1 MKKVIQFLREVGAE
15 VRRVTWPTRESL
27 IGGTVAVFVLSAFL
41 TLYVWVVD
49 IITSRIVA
57 FFMR

>member
-1 MKKVIQFLREVGAE
+1 MGKVVQFLREVGAE

-27 IGGTVAVFVLSAFL
+27 VGGTIAVFVLSAFL

-49 IITSRIVA
+49 IITSRVVA
-57 FFMR
+57 YFMR

>member
-1 MKKVIQFLREVGAE
+1 MGKVIQFLREVGAE

-27 IGGTVAVFVLSAFL
+27 IGGTIAVFVLSALL

-49 IITSRIVA
+49 IITSRVVA

>member
-1 MKKVIQFLREVGAE
+1 MGKVIQFLREVGAE
-15 VRRVTWPTRESL
+15 LRRVTWPTRESL
-27 IGGTVAVFVLSAFL
+27 IGGTIAVFVLSAFL

-49 IITSRIVA
+49 IITSRVVA